1 MALLT
6 RRAFCAAAV
15 AASASASA
23 AEGAQGVPVAQ
34 PARLPRLG
42 VQAGVIRPLLTA
54 DFDGTL
60 ARVAGLG
67 YATLE
72 LQWYS
77 GNFGRTPAAIRR
89 ACDTA
94 GLSVPSA
101 LIRGGAMLV
110 GWERHLEAARTIGIE
125 TLAVVNLSDDEVQSL
140 DDWREWADR
149 FNEAGAVARHAG
161 MWLALHNE
169 PAFMTPVDGRVPYDE
184 FLARTDPAQV
194 ALSMDPA
201 NMVRGGADPL
211 PYLRAHRERYRLGH
225 LKDVTRNDTVGGVF
239 GDGRVPMADV
249 VSALSTV
256 ASRHQFIEHP
266 LRAGRE
272 FDDLQDIKRRLEAIG
287 A

>member
-1 MALLT
+1 MTLLT
-6 RRAFCAAAV
+6 RRAFCAAVVAV
-15 AASASASA
+15 SAST
-23 AEGAQGVPVAQ
+23 AEGARAARVAA
-34 PARLPRLG
+34 PARLTRLG
-42 VQAGVIRPLLTA
+42 VQASIIRPLLTA
-54 DFDGTL
+54 DFEGTL
-60 ARVAGLG
+60 ARLAPLG
-67 YATLE
+67 YGTLE

-77 GNFGRTPAAIRR
+77 GNFGRTPAAIKR
-89 ACDTA
+89 ACDAA

-101 LIRGGAMLV
+101 LIRAGTMLV
-110 GWERHLEAARTIGIE
+110 GWQRHLEAARTIGIE

-149 FNEAGAVARHAG
+149 FNEAGAVARRAG

-225 LKDVTRNDTVGGVF
+225 LKDVTGTDTVGGVF
-239 GDGRVPMADV
+239 GEGRVPMADV
-249 VSALSTV
+249 VSALSDV
-256 ASRHQFIEHP
+256 AARHQFIEHP
-266 LRAGRE
+266 LRTGRE
-272 FDDLQDIKRRLEAIG
+272 FEDLLHIKRHVEAMR